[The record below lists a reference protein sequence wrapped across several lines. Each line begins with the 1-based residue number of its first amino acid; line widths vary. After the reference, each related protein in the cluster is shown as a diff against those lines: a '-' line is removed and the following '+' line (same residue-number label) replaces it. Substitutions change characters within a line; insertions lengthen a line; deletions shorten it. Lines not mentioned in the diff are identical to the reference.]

1 MKTSDQFN
9 ENYILITDSQ
19 DVEYIARGEGIIDP
33 DITAAMV
40 MVGDGEYLDVW
51 FSESANVFCLGS
63 TWHKADY
70 YRGLSHPGKEH
81 YARLAGE

>member
-1 MKTSDQFN
+1 MKTNADFN
-9 ENYILITDSQ
+9 ENYILVTDSQ

-51 FSESANVFCLGS
+51 FSESAAPWNLNS
-63 TWHKADY
+63 TWHKTDY